1 MIASDEV
8 PEDDPEVETVVD
20 IVDAAELQELTLKKK
35 DVMTWAKAYLKAV
48 ENKLKE
54 NGKEERVPDFKKGA
68 TALFKLIVSKF
79 DEFQIFSGKKGFELD
94 PPSAL
99 VFAYQEEQEDEGP
112 TFLFFADGLEEE
124 KL

>member
-1 MIASDEV
+1 MA
-8 PEDDPEVETVVD
+8 
-20 IVDAAELQELTLKKK
+20 
-35 DVMTWAKAYLKAV
+35 WGKAYLKAV
-48 ENKLKE
+48 EQKLKDK
-54 NGKEERVPDFKKGA
+54 GKDDRVPDFKAGA
-68 TALFKLIVSKF
+68 TVLFKLIISKF
-79 DEFQIFSGKKGFELD
+79 DEFQIFSGKKGFEMD